1 MSGLRPVAGPF
12 AAAPPAGA
20 RVRTRLRVDEADE
33 RVLREAG
40 QYLGSLAL
48 SDLAG
53 RCRQGRLDS
62 KGQAVSRRQRKKDL
76 TKQSSSRWAG
86 AITRAS
92 EDQWRLSWMGLG
104 QDVAAL
110 KARIRTM
117 DARLAVPAG
126 QKKGRVRGYA
136 TQAERYQKQ
145 RRLQQLKARLGI
157 AGQRVA
163 EGRVSVVRGG
173 RRLLRARANLDAAGM
188 TVAGWQKQWR
198 AERLFLTADGES
210 GKTWGN
216 ETIRWHPVEGWLEI
230 KLPPSLAGL
239 GNRPHGR
246 YRLSRPA
253 GFSHRGDEVA
263 AQAAG
268 GAVRYD
274 ISFDPSKNRW
284 YLDASWKLPDAA
296 VPDLEELRAHPV
308 VAVDVNAGHLA
319 AWVVCPDGNPPACWR
334 RSRLCSAGLP
344 ASARDGR
351 VRAAISELIRL
362 ARTGGARS
370 VVIENLDFAEAR
382 TEGREHAGRA
392 VTRTAGPGV
401 PGAGI
406 RHPRRIPGPADP
418 DDLQRGA
425 GGCRRDPR
433 YTSRWGA
440 EHWLAPLK
448 IGLRSL
454 SAAIMLLL
462 W

>member
-1 MSGLRPVAGPF
+1 
-12 AAAPPAGA
+12 
-20 RVRTRLRVDEADE
+20 
-33 RVLREAG
+33 
-40 QYLGSLAL
+40 
-48 SDLAG
+48 
-53 RCRQGRLDS
+53 
-62 KGQAVSRRQRKKDL
+62 
-76 TKQSSSRWAG
+76 
-86 AITRAS
+86 
-92 EDQWRLSWMGLG
+92 
-104 QDVAAL
+104 VAA
-110 KARIRTM
+110 
-117 DARLAVPAG
+117 V
-126 QKKGRVRGYA
+126 
-136 TQAERYQKQ
+136 
-145 RRLQQLKARLGI
+145 
-157 AGQRVA
+157 
-163 EGRVSVVRGG
+163 
-173 RRLLRARANLDAAGM
+173 LDGPG
-188 TVAGWQKQWR
+188 AGWQKQWR

-210 GKTWGN
+210 DKTWGN

-246 YRLSRPA
+246 YRLSCPA
-253 GFSHRGDEVA
+253 CFSHRGDEVA

-319 AWVVCPDGNPPACWR
+319 AWVVCPDGNPAGPPATIP
-334 RSRLCSAGLP
+334 LVLAGLP

-382 TEGREHAGRA
+382 TEGREHAGRRPSRGRRGRAFRALVSGIPAGRFRDRLTQMTFNAGLA
-392 VTRTAGPGV
+392 VVVVDPATRPGGV
-401 PGAGI
+401 LSTGLP
-406 RHPRRIPGPADP
+406 
-418 DDLQRGA
+418 
-425 GGCRRDPR
+425 
-433 YTSRWGA
+433 
-440 EHWLAPLK
+440 PLK
-448 IGLRSL
+448 IRPRSL